1 MRGTIMKVVCGVL
14 CAGAVCCVAALAG
27 TANAAGFSETK
38 SFATNSLTVTNL
50 IGEIRVTGHDGSG
63 FEVIVDVQGD
73 DASREEVRIETSRN
87 SLTVVFPKSRKYVYP
102 ALGAEHE
109 ISFRMS
115 DSDSWLGAL
124 LGRSQVK
131 VSSRGSGL
139 EIWADVE
146 IRVPEGGR
154 LNLRQGAGAV
164 VAKDVAGDLNLD
176 SHYGKVSVVSLD
188 GDLLVDTGS
197 GDVSVV
203 EVRGDVNIDTG
214 SGDVDVSGV
223 QCDDVLIDTGS
234 GDVTLVDVAAA
245 GDVSIDT
252 GSGDVS
258 LTDVSG
264 DEFNIDTGSGD
275 VDGSG
280 IRAESA
286 MIDTGSGAVGFSFAE
301 MGRGDFDIDTGSG
314 GITLALPATAG
325 CEVQAE
331 SDSGGVRVDLANVK
345 NMRREDDDEVE
356 FTVGDGSARVRLD
369 SGSGAIRIVESN

>member
-214 SGDVDVSGV
+214 SGDVD
-223 QCDDVLIDTGS
+223 
-234 GDVTLVDVAAA
+234 
-245 GDVSIDT
+245 
-252 GSGDVS
+252 
-258 LTDVSG
+258 
-264 DEFNIDTGSGD
+264 
-275 VDGSG
+275 GSG

-331 SDSGGVRVDLANVK
+331 SDSGGVRVNLANVK

>member
-1 MRGTIMKVVCGVL
+1 MKVVRGVL
-14 CAGAVCCVAALAG
+14 CAAAVCYVAALAG

-38 SFATNSLTVTNL
+38 SFSTNSLTVTNL
-50 IGEIRVTGHDGSG
+50 IGEIHVTGHSGSG
-63 FEVIVDVQGD
+63 FEVVVNVQGD
-73 DASREEVRIETSRN
+73 DASREEVQVETSRS
-87 SLTVVFPKSRKYVYP
+87 SLTVIFPKSKKYVYP
-102 ALGAEHE
+102 ALGTKREV
-109 ISFRMS
+109 SFRMN
-115 DSDSWLGAL
+115 DSDSWIGAL

-131 VSSRGSGL
+131 INTSGSGL

-146 IRVPEGGR
+146 IRVPEGGH
-154 LNLRQGAGAV
+154 LNLRHGAGAI
-164 VAKDVAGDLNLD
+164 VAENVAGDLDLD
-176 SHYGKVSVVSLD
+176 SHYGKVSVVSID
-188 GDLLVDTGS
+188 GDLLIDTGS

-223 QCDDVLIDTGS
+223 QGDEVLNDTGS
-234 GDVTLVDVAAA
+234 GDVTLVDEAAA

-264 DEFNIDTGSGD
+264 DEFDIDTGSGD
-275 VDGSG
+275 VDGTG
-280 IRAESA
+280 VRAESA
-286 MIDTGSGAVGFSFAE
+286 VIDTGSGAVSFSFAE

-331 SDSGGVRVDLANVK
+331 SGSGGVQVDLAGVK
-345 NMRREDDDEVE
+345 DMRRDDDEVE
-356 FTVGDGSARVRLD
+356 FTVGDGSARVKLD